1 MVLKRSILFRT
12 CQDYCFRAIERQ
24 GIRLMFDMLKSKS
37 SWKPKFESGIHANSA
52 NFSTQIRD
60 EFLLSHGSHEL
71 LFDIS
76 LCDG

>member
-1 MVLKRSILFRT
+1 MILKRSRLFRT
-12 CQDYCFRAIERQ
+12 CQDYCFRPIEGQ
-24 GIRLMFDMLKSKS
+24 SIRLMFDMLKTKS

-52 NFSTQIRD
+52 NFRTQIRD

-71 LFDIS
+71 LVDIS